1 MVNKEELVNIL
12 TEQVRTYVE
21 FETLCK
27 SEIDALY
34 NDKLDVLLGVMK
46 NKAKLI
52 EKLNKLDMRIKNSQN
67 QGIDPVLSV
76 KTDPELKNY
85 AEEAINKVEK
95 VLKLEEMTKI
105 VSQKQLNE
113 LEGELLS
120 IRKETETLGKYAER
134 RNPNARFI
142 DINR

>member
-67 QGIDPVLSV
+67 EGIDPVLSV

>member
-1 MVNKEELVNIL
+1 MVNKEELVEIL
-12 TEQVRTYVE
+12 KEQVRTYAE

-34 NDKLDVLLGVMK
+34 EDKLNFLLGVMK

-52 EKLNKLDMRIKNSQN
+52 EKLNKLDMRIKNN
-67 QGIDPVLSV
+67 QDHCYAPVSSV

-85 AEEAINKVEK
+85 AEEAINKVEN
-95 VLKLEEMTKI
+95 VLRLEEKAKDI
-105 VSQKQLNE
+105 SQKQLNE
-113 LEGELLS
+113 LETELLS

-134 RNPNARFI
+134 VNPNARFI
-142 DINR
+142 DINS

>member
-34 NDKLDVLLGVMK
+34 DDKLDVLLGVMK

-67 QGIDPVLSV
+67 EGIDPVLSV

>member
-34 NDKLDVLLGVMK
+34 DDKLDVLLGVMK

-52 EKLNKLDMRIKNSQN
+52 EKLNKLEMRIKNSQN

>member
-1 MVNKEELVNIL
+1 MVNKKELVNIL
-12 TEQVRTYVE
+12 KEQVRTYVE

-27 SEIDALY
+27 TEINALY
-34 NDKLDVLLGVMK
+34 DDKLDVLLAVMK

-52 EKLNKLDMRIKNSQN
+52 EKLNKLDTRIKSTRNHDY
-67 QGIDPVLSV
+67 DPVLSV

-85 AEEAINKVEK
+85 LEEAINKVEK
-95 VLKLEEMTKI
+95 VLKLEERTKI

-113 LEGELLS
+113 LEKELLI
-120 IRKETETLGKYAER
+120 IRKETETLGKYAEKGI
-134 RNPNARFI
+134 PNARFI

>member
-1 MVNKEELVNIL
+1 MVNKKELVNIL
-12 TEQVRTYVE
+12 KEQVRTYVE

-27 SEIDALY
+27 SEINALY
-34 NDKLDVLLGVMK
+34 DDKLDVLLAVMK

-52 EKLNKLDMRIKNSQN
+52 EKLNKLDIRIKNTQN
-67 QGIDPVLSV
+67 QGFVPVLSV

-95 VLKLEEMTKI
+95 VLKLEERTKI
-105 VSQKQLNE
+105 VSQKQINE
-113 LEGELLS
+113 IEKELLI
-120 IRKETETLGKYAER
+120 IRKETEILGKYAER
-134 RNPNARFI
+134 GIPNARFI